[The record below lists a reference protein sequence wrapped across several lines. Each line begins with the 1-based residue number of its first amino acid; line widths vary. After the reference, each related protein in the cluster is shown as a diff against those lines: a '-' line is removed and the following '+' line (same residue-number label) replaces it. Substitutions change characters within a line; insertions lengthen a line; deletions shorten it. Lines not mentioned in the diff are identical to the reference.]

1 MTAAE
6 IFSWIAQYGLST
18 VLCVIMMWYCKNL
31 LEKDKEETK
40 EFTKAITNNT
50 AALNELKL
58 LVNQLYLRVEKL
70 DAGGQKNGNS

>member
-31 LEKDKEETK
+31 LEKDKEETRA
-40 EFTKAITNNT
+40 FTEAIANNT
-50 AALNELKL
+50 AAINELKS
-58 LVNQLYLRVEKL
+58 LVNQLYMKVEKL
-70 DAGGQKNGNS
+70 DGKEKKNGNT